1 MTGSGIFA
9 AGADGEAEEPG
20 SAAAPGRAAPRNYQ
34 VLACLLARSRE
45 MQWSEFTR
53 LGVFSLALD

>member
-9 AGADGEAEEPG
+9 AGADGEAEE
-20 SAAAPGRAAPRNYQ
+20 PGRAAPRNYQ

-53 LGVFSLALD
+53 LGVFSLALE